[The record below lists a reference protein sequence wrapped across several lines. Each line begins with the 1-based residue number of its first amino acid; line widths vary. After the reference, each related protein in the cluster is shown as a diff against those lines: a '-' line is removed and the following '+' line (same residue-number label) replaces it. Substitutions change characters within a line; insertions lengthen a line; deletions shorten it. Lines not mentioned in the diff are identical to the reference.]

1 LNLNVCGLRSVS
13 EAEPKSKEGTM
24 KRLKRAG
31 GVPSAAEWEIQGML
45 TPLVEALTD
54 PDGDRRWDNVRRFLA
69 ECTSPPLLAR
79 LAARLV
85 ELLGSRKASTRRRA
99 AASLA
104 QIGSSAV
111 PALSLA
117 LLKGRNATLKRA
129 AAGVLMLLAPR
140 LPLRQLLDLS
150 YDVPI
155 TASLT
160 NDASVR
166 AALATLEAVVRQ
178 ALEAHAEAAAA
189 GLG

>member
-1 LNLNVCGLRSVS
+1 MRPFTKPAAASSL
-13 EAEPKSKEGTM
+13 AEQ
-24 KRLKRAG
+24 
-31 GVPSAAEWEIQGML
+31 EIQEML
-45 TPLVEALTD
+45 TPLVEAMVH
-54 PDGDRRWDNVRRFLA
+54 PDGDRRRENVRRFLA
-69 ECTSPPLLAR
+69 ECTAPPLLAR

-85 ELLGSRKASTRRRA
+85 QLLGSRSASMRRRA

-104 QIGSSAV
+104 QVGPPAA

-117 LLKGRNATLKRA
+117 LLKGRNATRKRA

-140 LPLRQLLDLS
+140 LPQGQLHDLS
-150 YDVPI
+150 FDVPI

-178 ALEAHAEAAAA
+178 AREAHAEAAAA